1 MKALNDT
8 HLCII
13 GTGLMGSSLALALR
27 GKVRH
32 LHGIDPDPSAA
43 PYFDTF
49 SDALHS
55 LYNADVIV
63 LATPIRAILELLPQV
78 GALAA
83 AGALITDLGSV
94 KAPIMAA
101 MAALPPRVQAV
112 GGHPM
117 CGKELSGASVADPML
132 YAGCTYVLCATERT
146 SQAALS
152 FMETLVRAIGA
163 QPLHLAP
170 SAHDQAVA
178 QISHLP
184 YLLSVALMLSAAEA
198 DDERLWQLAASGF
211 RDTSR
216 LASSDVTMMGDVVM
230 GNRAALLSALTRYA
244 EQLADLQ
251 ALLAAD
257 DEAALRARLEQARR
271 ARQAWLQY
279 KERWKA

>member
-1 MKALNDT
+1 
-8 HLCII
+8 
-13 GTGLMGSSLALALR
+13 
-27 GKVRH
+27 
-32 LHGIDPDPSAA
+32 
-43 PYFDTF
+43 
-49 SDALHS
+49 
-55 LYNADVIV
+55 

-83 AGALITDLGSV
+83 TGALITDLGSV

-117 CGKELSGASVADPML
+117 CGKELSGASAADPTL

-184 YLLSVALMLSAAEA
+184 YLLSAALSAAEA

-257 DEAALRARLEQARR
+257 DEAALRAKLERARQ
-271 ARQAWLQY
+271 ARQAWLDY